1 MRKLFPYFLSAVV
14 TASFSQLASAQGV
27 STQQAGDQNQAAQSG
42 ERTNSST
49 QGRTGPNTQQAGDQ
63 NEAAQSGDRKQNR
76 NAKRNASEDSRSSA
90 QGRTGPDDRSA
101 GGGSSARNPSPAT
114 PLPR

>member
-27 STQQAGDQNQAAQSG
+27 STQQAGDQNERAQSG
-42 ERTNSST
+42 EPEQKQKQKRNADSKRPRSDAQGRSGPST
-49 QGRTGPNTQQAGDQ
+49 QQSGDQ
-63 NEAAQSGDRKQNR
+63 NETAQSG
-76 NAKRNASEDSRSSA
+76 
-90 QGRTGPDDRSA
+90 DRSA
-101 GGGSSARNPSPAT
+101 GGGSSARNPSPVT